1 MNESKQARTVVVCDT
16 QPLAIEGI
24 RSLLS
29 LQDELRFV
37 GGITTLLGGMEL
49 VRTLNPDIVLLDR
62 SFGDSGV
69 AEVLT
74 YLRDTPSVSVVVWGH
89 GIGEPDA
96 LRMLQAGAKGVLR
109 KTANG
114 ATVISCLK
122 SICDGQTW
130 MEEHIFGEELRSL
143 AGRSPLTAREQQ
155 IMELIEKGFRNR
167 EIAST
172 LGIQTGTV
180 KIHLKH
186 IFEKTGIRG
195 RYGLALSGLREKGML
210 GELRQ
215 PVPERMIA

>member
-1 MNESKQARTVVVCDT
+1 MNDSIQSRVVVVCDT

-29 LQDELRFV
+29 QSEGLSFA
-37 GGITTLLGGMEL
+37 GGITSLLGGMEL
-49 VRTLNPDIVLLDR
+49 VRTLTPDVMLLDR
-62 SFGDSGV
+62 SFGDLGV
-69 AEVLT
+69 AEVLS
-74 YLRDTPSVSVVVWGH
+74 YLRSNPTVSVVVWGH

-109 KTANG
+109 KTASP
-114 ATVISCLK
+114 ATVVGCLRAV
-122 SICDGQTW
+122 CEGQTW
-130 MEEHIFGEELRSL
+130 MEEQIFGEDPRSVT
-143 AGRSPLTAREQQ
+143 GRSPLTARENQVL
-155 IMELIEKGFRNR
+155 ELIEKGFRNR

-195 RYGLALSGLREKGML
+195 RYGLALTGLREKGML

-215 PVPERMIA
+215 

>member
-1 MNESKQARTVVVCDT
+1 MNETNQTRVVVVCDT

-29 LQDELRFV
+29 QSEGLSFA
-37 GGITTLLGGMEL
+37 GGITSLLGGMEL
-49 VRTLNPDIVLLDR
+49 VRTLTPDVMLLDR
-62 SFGDSGV
+62 SFGDLGV
-69 AEVLT
+69 AEVLS
-74 YLRDTPSVSVVVWGH
+74 YLRSNPTVGVVVWGH

-109 KTANG
+109 KTASP
-114 ATVISCLK
+114 ATVLNCLRAV
-122 SICDGQTW
+122 CEGQTW
-130 MEEHIFGEELRSL
+130 MEDQIFGEDPRSIT
-143 AGRSPLTAREQQ
+143 GRSPLTARENQVL
-155 IMELIEKGFRNR
+155 ELIEKGFRNR
-167 EIAST
+167 EIGST

-195 RYGLALSGLREKGML
+195 RYGLALTGLREKGML

-215 PVPERMIA
+215 

>member
-1 MNESKQARTVVVCDT
+1 MNEPNQTHVVVVCDT

-29 LQDELRFV
+29 QSEGMSFA
-37 GGITTLLGGMEL
+37 GGITSLLGGMEL
-49 VRTLNPDIVLLDR
+49 VRTLTPDVMLLDR
-62 SFGDSGV
+62 SFGDLGV
-69 AEVLT
+69 AEVLS
-74 YLRDTPSVSVVVWGH
+74 YLRSNPAVSVVVWGH

-109 KTANG
+109 KTASPS
-114 ATVISCLK
+114 TVVGCLRAVCK
-122 SICDGQTW
+122 GQTW
-130 MEEHIFGEELRSL
+130 MEEQILGEDPRSL
-143 AGRSPLTAREQQ
+143 NGRSPLTAREQQ
-155 IMELIEKGFRNR
+155 VLELIEKGFRNR
-167 EIAST
+167 EIASN

-195 RYGLALSGLREKGML
+195 RYGLALTGLREKGML

-215 PVPERMIA
+215 

>member
-1 MNESKQARTVVVCDT
+1 MNESNQVYKVVVCDT

-29 LQDELRFV
+29 QHEGLTFT

-49 VRTLNPDIVLLDR
+49 VRTLTPHVLLLDR

-69 AEVLT
+69 AECLS
-74 YLRDTPSVSVVVWGH
+74 YLRGNPSVHVVVWGH
-89 GIGEPDA
+89 GIGEQDA
-96 LRMLQAGAKGVLR
+96 VRMLQAGAKGVLR
-109 KTANG
+109 KTASVK
-114 ATVISCLK
+114 TVITCLR
-122 SICDGQTW
+122 SVGGGQTW
-130 MEEHIFGEELRSL
+130 MEEQIFGEEIRTVS
-143 AGRSPLTAREQQ
+143 GRSPLTAREQQ
-155 IMELIEKGFRNR
+155 VLELIEKGFRNR
-167 EIAST
+167 EIASN

-195 RYGLALSGLREKGML
+195 RYGLALTGLREKGML

-215 PVPERMIA
+215 

>member
-1 MNESKQARTVVVCDT
+1 MNEAIQSRIVVVCDT

-29 LQDELRFV
+29 QNEGLSFA
-37 GGITTLLGGMEL
+37 GGITSLLGGMEL
-49 VRTLNPDIVLLDR
+49 VRTLTPDIMLLDR
-62 SFGDSGV
+62 SFGDLGV

-74 YLRDTPSVSVVVWGH
+74 YLRTNPMVNVIVWGH

-109 KTANG
+109 KTANP
-114 ATVISCLK
+114 ATVVACMRAVAE
-122 SICDGQTW
+122 GQTW
-130 MEEHIFGEELRSL
+130 MEEQIFGEDPRSL
-143 AGRSPLTAREQQ
+143 VGRSPLTNREQQ
-155 IMELIEKGFRNR
+155 VLELIEKGFRNR

-195 RYGLALSGLREKGML
+195 RYGLALTGLREKGML

-215 PVPERMIA
+215 

>member
-1 MNESKQARTVVVCDT
+1 MNESNQTHVVVVCDT

-29 LQDELRFV
+29 QTEGLSFA
-37 GGITTLLGGMEL
+37 GGITSLLGGMEL
-49 VRTLNPDIVLLDR
+49 VRTLTPHVMLLDR
-62 SFGDSGV
+62 SFGDLGV
-69 AEVLT
+69 AEVLS
-74 YLRDTPSVSVVVWGH
+74 YLRSNPDVSVVVWGH

-109 KTANG
+109 KTASP
-114 ATVISCLK
+114 ATVVGCLQAV
-122 SICDGQTW
+122 CEGQTW
-130 MEEHIFGEELRSL
+130 MEEQIFGEDLRSV
-143 AGRSPLTAREQQ
+143 ANRSPLTNREQQ
-155 IMELIEKGFRNR
+155 VLELIEKGFRNR

-195 RYGLALSGLREKGML
+195 RYGLALSAFRNKGLVS
-210 GELRQ
+210 EL
-215 PVPERMIA
+215 V

>member
-1 MNESKQARTVVVCDT
+1 MNETNQTHVVVVCDT

-29 LQDELRFV
+29 QSEGLSFA
-37 GGITTLLGGMEL
+37 GGITSLLGGMEL
-49 VRTLNPDIVLLDR
+49 VRTLTPDVMLLDR
-62 SFGDSGV
+62 SFGDLGV
-69 AEVLT
+69 AEVLS
-74 YLRDTPSVSVVVWGH
+74 YLRSNPTVSVVVWGH

-96 LRMLQAGAKGVLR
+96 LWMLQAGAKGVLR
-109 KTANG
+109 KTASP
-114 ATVISCLK
+114 ATVVGCLRAV
-122 SICDGQTW
+122 CEGQTW
-130 MEEHIFGEELRSL
+130 MEEQIFGEDPRSVT
-143 AGRSPLTAREQQ
+143 GRSPLTARENQVL
-155 IMELIEKGFRNR
+155 ELIEKGFRNR

-195 RYGLALSGLREKGML
+195 RYGLALTGLREKGML

-215 PVPERMIA
+215 

>member
-1 MNESKQARTVVVCDT
+1 MSELNQTHVVVVCDT

-29 LQDELRFV
+29 QCEGMSFG
-37 GGITTLLGGMEL
+37 GGITSLLGGMEL
-49 VRTLNPDIVLLDR
+49 VRTLTPNVMLLDR
-62 SFGDSGV
+62 SFGDVGV
-69 AEVLT
+69 AEVLA
-74 YLRDTPSVSVVVWGH
+74 YLRSNPSVSVVVWGH

-109 KTANG
+109 KTANPSTMIG
-114 ATVISCLK
+114 CLRAV
-122 SICDGQTW
+122 CDGQTW
-130 MEEHIFGEELRSL
+130 MEEQIFGDDPRM
-143 AGRSPLTAREQQ
+143 GGGHSPLTSREQQ
-155 IMELIEKGFRNR
+155 VLELIEKGFRNR
-167 EIAST
+167 EIATT

-195 RYGLALSGLREKGML
+195 RYGLALTQLRDKGML

-215 PVPERMIA
+215 

>member
-1 MNESKQARTVVVCDT
+1 MNETNQTRVVVVCDT

-24 RSLLS
+24 RSLLAQS
-29 LQDELRFV
+29 EGLSFA
-37 GGITTLLGGMEL
+37 GGITSLLGGMEL
-49 VRTLNPDIVLLDR
+49 VRTLTPDIMLLDR
-62 SFGDSGV
+62 SFGDMGV
-69 AEVLT
+69 AEVLS
-74 YLRDTPSVSVVVWGH
+74 YLRSNPAVNVVVWGH

-109 KTANG
+109 KTASPS
-114 ATVISCLK
+114 TVIGC
-122 SICDGQTW
+122 IRAVCDGQTW
-130 MEEHIFGEELRSL
+130 MEEQIFGEELRTV
-143 AGRSPLTAREQQ
+143 AGHSPLTNREQQ
-155 IMELIEKGFRNR
+155 VLELIEKGFRNR

-195 RYGLALSGLREKGML
+195 RYGLALTGLREKGML

-215 PVPERMIA
+215 

>member
-1 MNESKQARTVVVCDT
+1 MNETNQTHVVVVCDT

-29 LQDELRFV
+29 QSEGLSFA
-37 GGITTLLGGMEL
+37 GGITSLLGGMEL
-49 VRTLNPDIVLLDR
+49 VRTLTPDVMLLDR
-62 SFGDSGV
+62 SFGDLGV
-69 AEVLT
+69 AEVLS
-74 YLRDTPSVSVVVWGH
+74 YLRSNPTVSVVVWGH

-109 KTANG
+109 KTASP
-114 ATVISCLK
+114 ATVVGCLRAV
-122 SICDGQTW
+122 CEGQTW
-130 MEEHIFGEELRSL
+130 MEEQIFGEDPRSVT
-143 AGRSPLTAREQQ
+143 GRSPLTARENQVL
-155 IMELIEKGFRNR
+155 ELIEKGFRNR

-195 RYGLALSGLREKGML
+195 RYGLALTGLREKGML

-215 PVPERMIA
+215 

>member
-1 MNESKQARTVVVCDT
+1 MNDSIQSRVVVVCDT

-29 LQDELRFV
+29 QSEGLSFA
-37 GGITTLLGGMEL
+37 GGITSLLGGMEL
-49 VRTLNPDIVLLDR
+49 VRTLTPDIMLLDR
-62 SFGDSGV
+62 SFGDMGV
-69 AEVLT
+69 AEVLS
-74 YLRDTPSVSVVVWGH
+74 YLRSNPSVNVVVWGH

-109 KTANG
+109 KTASP
-114 ATVISCLK
+114 ATLIGCMRAVCE
-122 SICDGQTW
+122 GQTW
-130 MEEHIFGEELRSL
+130 MEEQIFGEDPRSN
-143 AGRSPLTAREQQ
+143 GRSPLTAREQQ
-155 IMELIEKGFRNR
+155 VLELIEKGFRNR
-167 EIAST
+167 EIGNT

-195 RYGLALSGLREKGML
+195 RYGLALTGLREKGML

-215 PVPERMIA
+215 

>member
-1 MNESKQARTVVVCDT
+1 MNEPNQTRVVVVCDT

-29 LQDELRFV
+29 QSEGLSFA
-37 GGITTLLGGMEL
+37 GGITSLLGGMEL
-49 VRTLNPDIVLLDR
+49 VRTLTPDVMLLDR
-62 SFGDSGV
+62 SFGDMGV
-69 AEVLT
+69 AEVLS
-74 YLRDTPSVSVVVWGH
+74 YLRSNPSVNVVVWGH
-89 GIGEPDA
+89 GIAEPDA

-109 KTANG
+109 KTANP
-114 ATVISCLK
+114 ATMVDCMRAV
-122 SICDGQTW
+122 CEGQTW
-130 MEEHIFGEELRSL
+130 MEEQIFGEDPRSVT
-143 AGRSPLTAREQQ
+143 GRSPLTAREHQVL
-155 IMELIEKGFRNR
+155 ELIEKGFRNR

-195 RYGLALSGLREKGML
+195 RYGLALTGLREKGML

-215 PVPERMIA
+215 